1 MLGWDG
7 KEVWVGEKHGGLCEE
22 FLEGIRLSSRETC
35 LWFGFLEVLD
45 AHYSIRTVKAR
56 TLPHA
61 CNAGHKQSCT
71 GEQQQQSRGLQEDG
85 KAGPQGAGGCPGA
98 CKKSALSLAAD
109 CGSGG
114 HQIENIDARKAS
126 GG

>member
-1 MLGWDG
+1 MKSMGVFVKNFLKALGFQAG
-7 KEVWVGEKHGGLCEE
+7 KPIFGL
-22 FLEGIRLSSRETC
+22 
-35 LWFGFLEVLD
+35 GFLKCWMLI
-45 AHYSIRTVKAR
+45 YSIRTVKAR

-71 GEQQQQSRGLQEDG
+71 GEQQQQSRGLQEEG
-85 KAGPQGAGGCPGA
+85 KAGPQGPSA
-98 CKKSALSLAAD
+98 CKRSALSLAAD

-126 GG
+126 GR